1 MSFDSQTIFNLIST
15 RLKPPIPPGHEGPMD
30 PRGRRLQ
37 RGGARSLLRQR
48 RLPAAGFGQGNGEN
62 RPHAVDH
69 VLRTR
74 QPWGETWGDLIF

>member
-1 MSFDSQTIFNLIST
+1 
-15 RLKPPIPPGHEGPMD
+15 MD

-37 RGGARSLLRQR
+37 RSGARSLLRQR
-48 RLPAAGFGQGNGEN
+48 GLPAAGFGQGNGEH

-74 QPWGETWGDLIF
+74 QLWGETWGPGFPWGFSVFDGRPSFSAIVNGE